1 MWQLEPLASL
11 ATVYTDGDWIE
22 SKDQSTDGI
31 RLIQTG
37 NVGEGHF
44 KDRGEKAR
52 FVSFDTFKRLRCT
65 EIFPGDCLISRLPD
79 PVGRACLVPANGHR
93 MITAVD
99 CTIVRF
105 DQAKLLPKYFTYYSQ
120 SSKYL
125 EAVEAETT
133 GTTRNRISRAR
144 LGLVPVTV
152 APLPEQ
158 RRIVAIL
165 DEAFEGIAIAR
176 GNAEKNLLNARELFE
191 SHLDAALFGNGAGY
205 RDTILGKEVE
215 LLAGYAFSSAGY
227 TSAGRSVRLLR
238 GDNIMQGYLRWDD
251 AKSWPEDNCAAYSRF
266 ALREGDVVLAMDRP
280 WVQAGLK
287 RAQILAADL
296 PCLQVQRTARLRP
309 KATLNL
315 DYLFHL
321 TGSRL
326 FSQHLLE
333 AQTGIGVPH
342 ISGKQIES
350 FQFMRP
356 PLHEQESIAGVL
368 GELQLL
374 ITQLAAAYT
383 QKLSA
388 LDELKRSL
396 LHQAFGGAL

>member
-1 MWQLEPLASL
+1 MWQIEPLASL

-37 NVGEGHF
+37 NVGEGQF

-120 SSKYL
+120 SSQYL

-158 RRIVAIL
+158 SRIVAIL
-165 DEAFEGIAIAR
+165 DEAFECIATAR
-176 GNAEKNLLNARELFE
+176 ANTEKNLQNARELFE
-191 SHLDAALFGNGAGY
+191 RHHASVFSGAWEESVNRSLGEIASFRNGINYTKQSKGCSVPIIGVKDFQNHFWVPMDDLDSVTLDGDLSETDTLEEGDILSVRSNGNPALIGRCMLVGKVSDRVSHSGFTIRIRLQPGNVLPAYVCHFLKSREVRQKLVAGGNGLSIKSLNQGMLSE
-205 RDTILGKEVE
+205 IVIP
-215 LLAGYAFSSAGY
+215 LAPLESQQRVIAEIEEMSESTA
-227 TSAGRSVRLLR
+227 SLA
-238 GDNIMQGYLRWDD
+238 II
-251 AKSWPEDNCAAYSRF
+251 AARK
-266 ALREGDVVLAMDRP
+266 LA
-280 WVQAGLK
+280 
-287 RAQILAADL
+287 
-296 PCLQVQRTARLRP
+296 
-309 KATLNL
+309 
-315 DYLFHL
+315 
-321 TGSRL
+321 
-326 FSQHLLE
+326 
-333 AQTGIGVPH
+333 
-342 ISGKQIES
+342 
-350 FQFMRP
+350 
-356 PLHEQESIAGVL
+356 
-368 GELQLL
+368 
-374 ITQLAAAYT
+374 
-383 QKLSA
+383 A
-388 LDELKRSL
+388 LDELKKSL
-396 LHQAFGGAL
+396 LHQAFSGAL